1 MTSRVGRNC
10 VILWPLT
17 SVTEKV
23 SERWAQ
29 RSKVTGAE
37 YKKDYSS
44 IEKGEKDAAVLRV
57 IKATRDCG
65 GQTRGDQ
72 LRRC

>member
-1 MTSRVGRNC
+1 MVTARVGRNC

-44 IEKGEKDAAVLRV
+44 IEKGEKDSAVLCV
-57 IKATRDCG
+57 KKAA
-65 GQTRGDQ
+65 
-72 LRRC
+72 

>member
-1 MTSRVGRNC
+1 M
-10 VILWPLT
+10 ILWPLT

-23 SERWAQ
+23 SDRWAQ

-44 IEKGEKDAAVLRV
+44 ILKGEKNTAGPCMMKAAGVCV
-57 IKATRDCG
+57 
-65 GQTRGDQ
+65 GDR
-72 LRRC
+72 LEEMS